1 VARGRKAPRPVQ
13 KKIMQTPVILANA
26 ATDIAKQFGLDMP
39 HFVAQVISFCIVTFL
54 LWKFAYHPI
63 LKMLDERRERIAES
77 LANAD
82 KIKAELARTEAMQ
95 REVLEKANAQATRLI
110 EEARAAAARVQETE
124 TQKAIAAAEQ
134 IIVKAR
140 EAAAQDHERML
151 TELRREVGRLV
162 VDTTGKV
169 TGKVL
174 TPDDQKRLADET
186 SRQLAA

>member
-13 KKIMQTPVILANA
+13 NKIMQTPVILANA
-26 ATDIAKQFGLDMP
+26 ATDIAKQFGLDTP

-82 KIKAELARTEAMQ
+82 KIKAELARTETMQ
-95 REVLEKANAQATRLI
+95 REVLEKANVQATKMI
-110 EEARAAAARVQETE
+110 EEARAAAARVQESE

-140 EAAAQDHERML
+140 EAAVQDHDRML
-151 TELRREVGRLV
+151 AELRREVGRLV
-162 VDTTGKV
+162 VDTTSKV